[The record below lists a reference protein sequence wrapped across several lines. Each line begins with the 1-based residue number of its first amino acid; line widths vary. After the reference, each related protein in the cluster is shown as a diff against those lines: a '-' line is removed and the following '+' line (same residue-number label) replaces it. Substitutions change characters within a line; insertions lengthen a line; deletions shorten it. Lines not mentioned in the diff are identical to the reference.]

1 MLLEELGVSTD
12 ERILWAAPPE
22 QLRAVVPYNRAGARS
37 RRLRSVL
44 DLSPGQE
51 VRLNPAHNCQ
61 GGSGD
66 RASVPTLANAPLSRL
81 PPALPAPR
89 LLPGHC
95 AGVPGGVPTPGPGQ
109 GHSQGEPPAARY
121 RSECRVLC
129 PPCTVL
135 YCTVLYC
142 TLLQGYLPALFAW
155 ELEIEGVTLLLGGW
169 WLETAARGEVRL

>member
-12 ERILWAAPPE
+12 ERILWAAPPA

-66 RASVPTLANAPLSRL
+66 RASVPTLAHAPLSRL

-89 LLPGHC
+89 LLSGHG
-95 AGVPGGVPTPGPGQ
+95 AGVPGGVSTPGPGQ

-129 PPCTVL
+129 SRVTCPPLEYRL
-135 YCTVLYC
+135 Y
-142 TLLQGYLPALFAW
+142 
-155 ELEIEGVTLLLGGW
+155 GVIQDVVFTHQPHFS
-169 WLETAARGEVRL
+169 

>member
-66 RASVPTLANAPLSRL
+66 RASVPPWPTLPCPGSRQPSL
-81 PPALPAPR
+81 RHVFSPVTAQEFQVVCRP
-89 LLPGHC
+89 
-95 AGVPGGVPTPGPGQ
+95 PGPGR
-109 GHSQGEPPAARY
+109 G
-121 RSECRVLC
+121 
-129 PPCTVL
+129 TVK
-135 YCTVLYC
+135 VSH
-142 TLLQGYLPALFAW
+142 LLHVTGVSVGCSAPGLPAHPW
-155 ELEIEGVTLLLGGW
+155 STDYME
-169 WLETAARGEVRL
+169 